1 MMKTVSVIIPFYSH
15 IDWLYEAIESVLAQS
30 YPIHEII
37 LVNDGSKED
46 MTEFLKKY
54 GDKIQYI
61 YQENAGPATARNN
74 GIKRATGDYIAFED
88 SDDIWLPTKIE
99 KQIAFMEETSA
110 KWSHVGFYYWWP
122 ETGKQVLVDSSRD
135 YDDIFLQRHISTKI
149 ATPAV
154 ILDRSIYEEGEFFF
168 PDKIRNGEDD
178 QLYTKLSKHYR
189 IALVQEPLLKVR
201 MRGTN
206 SQNHTIERFHLRVQ
220 NYNNWKAD
228 GEQLTLMIHV
238 IYGFYTFYTKLFGK
252 KSNIV
257 KDFFAK
263 CCWTIPYALERAY
276 VRYLFKH
283 TSQDENFIRRYNIMS
298 NNCKS

>member
-263 CCWTIPYALERAY
+263 CCWTIPYALER

-283 TSQDENFIRRYNIMS
+283 TSKDENFIRRYNIMS

>member
-257 KDFFAK
+257 KDFF
-263 CCWTIPYALERAY
+263 TS
-276 VRYLFKH
+276 VRSHPPQK
-283 TSQDENFIRRYNIMS
+283 DCR
-298 NNCKS
+298 C